1 MMPYENIRIADFT
14 TMLAGAGVCR
24 EFSDLGAD
32 VIKIEPVDGDPWRM
46 LAGGFMGVNRG
57 KRGVVIDLRKEEAR
71 PIVYK
76 LISSCHVLAENSR
89 PGTMHKLGLD
99 YDTVKKLKPD
109 IVYFSS
115 PAFGS
120 KGPDFERPGYD
131 PLFQAM
137 SGQMAGQG
145 GPGKVPVFHKIS
157 LNDEMGPL
165 LGAYGTSLAL
175 FHKLRTGKGQ
185 FVETSLLASSITL
198 LSGQF
203 IKYKNMKRKYLGKPD
218 IKGLSATNRLYQGI
232 DGEWFYVYCA
242 NEKHWEGMCQVIGMT
257 SLVTDPRFSTPAARK
272 RNDKELANIL
282 TEIFLT
288 TYSNVWALMLII
300 KGVPAAAAQHIDN
313 LLKTDAHCQ
322 QTGVFEVQQHP
333 QHGSVKLQGVVPEFS
348 DTPGKVQRPAPVL
361 GQHTGEVL
369 AEIGY
374 SKEQIADFMAR
385 KLVVQ
390 AEIK

>member
-1 MMPYENIRIADFT
+1 MMPYENVRIADFT

-24 EFSDLGAD
+24 EFADLGAD

-57 KRGVVIDLRKEEAR
+57 KRGIVIDLRKEEAR

-76 LISSCHVLAENSR
+76 LISTCQILAENSR
-89 PGTMHKLGLD
+89 PGTMKKLGLD
-99 YDTVKKLKPD
+99 YETVKTIRPD
-109 IVYFSS
+109 IVYVSE

-120 KGPDFERPGYD
+120 KGPDSVRPGYD

-145 GPGKVPVFHKIS
+145 GPGKMPVFHKIS

-165 LGAYGTSLAL
+165 LGAYGASLAL
-175 FHKLRTGKGQ
+175 YHKLKTGQGQ
-185 FVETSLLASSITL
+185 MVETSLLCSAITL

-203 IKYKNMKRKYLGKPD
+203 IKYKKMKRRYLGRPD

-242 NEKHWEGMCQVIGMT
+242 NEEHWKSLCGIVGMQKLI
-257 SLVTDPRFSTPAARK
+257 TDPRFATPAARK
-272 RNDKELANIL
+272 RHDKELAQIF

-288 TYSNVWALMLII
+288 TYASTWAFMCIL
-300 KGVPAAAAQHIDN
+300 KGVPAGTAQHIDN
-313 LLKTDAHCQ
+313 LLKTDPHCQ
-322 QTGVFEVQQHP
+322 QTGVFEIQQHP
-333 QHGSVKLQGVVPEFS
+333 QHGRVQLQGVVPEFS
-348 DTPGKVQRPAPVL
+348 DTPGRVLRPAPVL
-361 GQHTGEVL
+361 GQHTVEVL
-369 AEIGY
+369 KELGY
-374 SKEQIADFMAR
+374 SDEQIADFIAR
-385 KLVVQ
+385 KLVIQ
-390 AEIK
+390 NEIK